1 MYMYCDSS
9 TFSNCLSTPIGPT
22 FHMFSWN
29 KGYSNAIPEPIKA
42 DEKPSRTC
50 PFLKMELLISSL
62 TASSTAVSVF
72 RFSLPGASVR
82 PSNQSRKRR

>member
-1 MYMYCDSS
+1 MYCDSS

-62 TASSTAVSVF
+62 TLRRA
-72 RFSLPGASVR
+72 RPYRYLGFSLPGASVR